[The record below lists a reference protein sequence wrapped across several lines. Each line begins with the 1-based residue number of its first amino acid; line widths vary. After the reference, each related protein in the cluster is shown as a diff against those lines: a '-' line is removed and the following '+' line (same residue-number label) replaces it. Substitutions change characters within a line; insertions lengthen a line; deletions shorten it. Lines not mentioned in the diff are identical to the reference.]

1 MSLGILQYRKI
12 SKVKPTY
19 PANVQISV
27 LPHKI
32 EKEFKTLIQIYT
44 RLLNSKML
52 MRELLLEKIDSIP
65 TDSLLINRYLQVYYD
80 HKPEDLD
87 PDIPV
92 GFLFEHDT
100 IPDFTLQE
108 SKIFK
113 LILDKVSTPLGG
125 HADGFV
131 SFGIDEKLGVIAI
144 STSTPDPELS
154 LIIIDFLL
162 EKTIQRI
169 DKNTL
174 FSPQVA
180 YEEMAAET
188 DSLADNYRRLYY
200 DLNKS
205 RDTYERY
212 LKQPDSL
219 ISEPYRKSMHN
230 KILRLEVEAEIN
242 KTGYLASL
250 EQLKG
255 AKIDMDNETVL
266 MQLIDKTLPPIDY
279 YKPSAKVAA
288 VKGGIG
294 GFALALFLI
303 VSFKLFKDVLREVDE
318 DGDQED
324 NSEAEDSEKKEES
337 PPVVW
342 YQSIW
347 LKLRGLVARPI
358 SFIRTQLAR
367 IKLPRLRKR
376 KEIKEE

>member
-1 MSLGILQYRKI
+1 
-12 SKVKPTY
+12 
-19 PANVQISV
+19 
-27 LPHKI
+27 
-32 EKEFKTLIQIYT
+32 
-44 RLLNSKML
+44 

-87 PDIPV
+87 PDIPI

-108 SKIFK
+108 SKVFK
-113 LILDKVSTPLGG
+113 LILDKVSTPVGG

-162 EKTIQRI
+162 GKTIERI
-169 DKNTL
+169 DRNTL

-230 KILRLEVEAEIN
+230 KILKLEVEAEIN

-279 YKPSAKVAA
+279 YKPSAKMAA

-318 DGDQED
+318 DGDQE
-324 NSEAEDSEKKEES
+324 EKESEKKEET

-342 YQSIW
+342 YRQIW
-347 LKLRGLVARPI
+347 LKLRGLVTRPI
-358 SFIRTQLAR
+358 SFVRAKLAE
-367 IKLPRLRKR
+367 IKLPRLRKG
-376 KEIKEE
+376 KDSED

>member
-1 MSLGILQYRKI
+1 MSNPNKNYARKPDEISIRALLLKAWEYFLFVLKRWYLIGILTISLGILQYRKI

-19 PANVQISV
+19 PANVQLSV

-87 PDIPV
+87 PDIPI

-108 SKIFK
+108 SKVFK
-113 LILDKVSTPLGG
+113 LILDKVSTPVGG

-188 DSLADNYRRLYY
+188 DSLADNYRRLFY

-230 KILRLEVEAEIN
+230 KILRLEVEAEIMHLLRVEVN
-242 KTGYLASL
+242 VGGCADGTEARDLHVDPFGNGGDLDQLVCGLDREGEGVLARAADERSGDR
-250 EQLKG
+250 G
-255 AKIDMDNETVL
+255 A
-266 MQLIDKTLPPIDY
+266 
-279 YKPSAKVAA
+279 
-288 VKGGIG
+288 
-294 GFALALFLI
+294 
-303 VSFKLFKDVLREVDE
+303 
-318 DGDQED
+318 
-324 NSEAEDSEKKEES
+324 EES
-337 PPVVW
+337 E
-342 YQSIW
+342 Q
-347 LKLRGLVARPI
+347 
-358 SFIRTQLAR
+358 
-367 IKLPRLRKR
+367 
-376 KEIKEE
+376 EH

>member
-113 LILDKVSTPLGG
+113 LILDKISTPIGG
-125 HADGFV
+125 HVDGFV

-318 DGDQED
+318 DGDQGVGSEGED
-324 NSEAEDSEKKEES
+324 TEKKEENA
-337 PPVVW
+337 PVAS
-342 YQSIW
+342 YRSIW
-347 LKLRGLVARPI
+347 LKLRSLVTKPI
-358 SFIRTQLAR
+358 SFIRIQFAR
-367 IKLPRLRKR
+367 IKLPRL
-376 KEIKEE
+376 

>member
-113 LILDKVSTPLGG
+113 LILDKISTPIGG
-125 HADGFV
+125 HVDGFV

-318 DGDQED
+318 DGDQGVGSEGED
-324 NSEAEDSEKKEES
+324 TEKKEENA
-337 PPVVW
+337 PVAS
-342 YQSIW
+342 YRSIW
-347 LKLRGLVARPI
+347 LKLRSLVTKPI
-358 SFIRTQLAR
+358 SFIRIQFAR
-367 IKLPRLRKR
+367 IKLPRLWKR
-376 KEIKEE
+376 KDIED

>member
-12 SKVKPTY
+12 SKVKRTY

-44 RLLNSKML
+44 RLLNSRML
-52 MRELLLEKIDSIP
+52 MRELLLEKIDSLNA
-65 TDSLLINRYLQVYYD
+65 DSLLINRYLQVYFD
-80 HKPEDLD
+80 HKQEGLD
-87 PDIPV
+87 PEIPI
-92 GFLFEHDT
+92 GFQFQNDT

-108 SKIFK
+108 GKVFK
-113 LILDKVSTPLGG
+113 LVLDKISTPVNDYS
-125 HADGFV
+125 DGFV
-131 SFGIDEKLGVIAI
+131 NFGIDEKLGVIAI
-144 STSTPDPELS
+144 SISTPEPELS
-154 LIIIDFLL
+154 LLIIDILL

-180 YEEMAAET
+180 FEEMAFET
-188 DSLADNYRRLYY
+188 DSLADNYRKIYY
-200 DLNKS
+200 ELNRT

-219 ISEPYRKSMHN
+219 ISEPRRKAMHN
-230 KILRLEVEAEIN
+230 KIIKLEVEAEIN

-250 EQLKG
+250 EQLKL
-255 AKIDMDNETVL
+255 AKVDMDNETVL
-266 MQLIDKTLPPIDY
+266 MQLVDKSIPPLDF

-318 DGDQED
+318 EEGED
-324 NSEAEDSEKKEES
+324 EGTDTKEKTK
-337 PPVVW
+337 PVQLPAQTWAQRV
-342 YQSIW
+342 
-347 LKLRGLVARPI
+347 KLRISSIFLWPVLFIKRSIQKIRPL
-358 SFIRTQLAR
+358 T
-367 IKLPRLRKR
+367 KK
-376 KEIKEE
+376 

>member
-80 HKPEDLD
+80 HKPEALD
-87 PDIPV
+87 PDIPT
-92 GFLFEHDT
+92 GFLLEHDS
-100 IPDFTLQE
+100 ISDFSLQE
-108 SKIFK
+108 SKVFK
-113 LILDKVSTPLGG
+113 LVLDKISTPVSGY
-125 HADGFV
+125 ADGFV

-154 LIIIDFLL
+154 LIIVDFLL
-162 EKTIQRI
+162 KKTVERI

-188 DSLADNYRRLYY
+188 DSLADNYRRIYY

-230 KILRLEVEAEIN
+230 KIIKLEVEAEIN

-250 EQLKG
+250 EQLKV

-266 MQLIDKTLPPIDY
+266 MQLIDKTLPPIESY
-279 YKPSAKVAA
+279 RPSAKVAA

-318 DGDQED
+318 DGNPHVDGQEKD
-324 NSEAEDSEKKEES
+324 LEKKEQT
-337 PPVVW
+337 PQVVW
-342 YQSIW
+342 YRRIW
-347 LKLRGLVARPI
+347 LNFLGLLVKPFH
-358 SFIRTQLAR
+358 FIRVRLAG
-367 IKLPRLRKR
+367 IKLPTLRR
-376 KEIKEE
+376 GKEIKD

>member
-80 HKPEDLD
+80 HKPEALD
-87 PDIPV
+87 PDIPI
-92 GFLFEHDT
+92 GFLLEHDT
-100 IPDFTLQE
+100 IPDFTIQE
-108 SKIFK
+108 AKVFK
-113 LILDKVSTPLGG
+113 LVLDKISTPVAGY
-125 HADGFV
+125 ADGFV

-162 EKTIQRI
+162 EKTIERI

-180 YEEMAAET
+180 YGEMAEET
-188 DSLADNYRRLYY
+188 DSLADNYRRIYY

-219 ISEPYRKSMHN
+219 ISEPYRKAMHN
-230 KILRLEVEAEIN
+230 KIIKLEVEAEIN

-250 EQLKG
+250 EQLKV

-266 MQLIDKTLPPIDY
+266 MQLIDKTLPPIESY
-279 YKPSAKVAA
+279 RPSAKVAA

-294 GFALALFLI
+294 GFALALFFI

-318 DGDQED
+318 NGDQEGD
-324 NSEAEDSEKKEES
+324 NKGEKPDKKKETRR
-337 PPVVW
+337 VVW
-342 YQSIW
+342 YQRVW
-347 LKLRGLVARPI
+347 LQLLGLVTKPI
-358 SFIRTQLAR
+358 YFIRTKLSS
-367 IKLPRLRKR
+367 IKLPRLLKG
-376 KEIKEE
+376 KEINN

>member
-19 PANVQISV
+19 PANVQLSV

-65 TDSLLINRYLQVYYD
+65 SDSLLINRYLQVYYD

-87 PDIPV
+87 PDIPL

-100 IPDFTLQE
+100 IPDFTMQE
-108 SKIFK
+108 SKVFK
-113 LILDKVSTPLGG
+113 LVLDKISTPVGG
-125 HADGFV
+125 HVDGFV

-162 EKTIQRI
+162 EKTIERI

-180 YEEMAAET
+180 YKEMAAET

-230 KILRLEVEAEIN
+230 KILKLEVEAEIN

-318 DGDQED
+318 DGDQE
-324 NSEAEDSEKKEES
+324 EKESEKKEET
-337 PPVVW
+337 PPMVW
-342 YQSIW
+342 YQRIW
-347 LKLRGLVARPI
+347 LKLRGLVIRPI
-358 SFIRTQLAR
+358 SFIRAKLAG
-367 IKLPRLRKR
+367 IKLPRLRKG
-376 KEIKEE
+376 KNSED